1 VSLLDFSVLL
11 ILGLIFF
18 FGYLGGL
25 LANRIGLP
33 KVSGY
38 VLVGIILSP
47 SVTGVISNEFL
58 NSSSVIVDFAL
69 AMVAFDLGGNLR
81 WNNLKKHKTS
91 IISILFGEGAGAFVS
106 VMLGTFIFMKLLFPP
121 FTINDILIFSIIFG
135 ALSVSTAPAAT
146 MATIH
151 EYKARGMLTSTLLAV
166 VALDDALGILVFALM
181 LAFIKVVVLGSHPSL
196 SFLTGPVINLILSTL
211 LGILVGLVLSS
222 ILKDKLERE
231 SVIILTMAFF
241 CFSFGLAQQFALE
254 PLFTTMVLGMTV
266 ANLFPAARP
275 FEHLEVDYEPIVL
288 AVFFV
293 LAGAHIDIS
302 LVIEYL
308 PLAIVFIIF
317 RLSGK
322 WTGSFIGGMLSATP
336 KNISRYIGFGLAPQA
351 GIAIGLVLYIQRIP
365 ALEKYSIIAINVIIL
380 QTAITEIIGPY
391 LLKFALKKTGEA
403 WK

>member
-254 PLFTTMVLGMTV
+254 PLFTTMVLGT
-266 ANLFPAARP
+266 
-275 FEHLEVDYEPIVL
+275 
-288 AVFFV
+288 
-293 LAGAHIDIS
+293 GAHIDIS

-365 ALEKYSIIAINVIIL
+365 VLEKYSIIAINVIIV

>member
-1 VSLLDFSVLL
+1 MV
-11 ILGLIFF
+11 
-18 FGYLGGL
+18 
-25 LANRIGLP
+25 
-33 KVSGY
+33 
-38 VLVGIILSP
+38 
-47 SVTGVISNEFL
+47 
-58 NSSSVIVDFAL
+58 VDFAL

-91 IISILFGEGAGAFVS
+91 IIFILFGEGAGAFVS
-106 VMLGTFIFMKLLFPP
+106 VMLGTFIFMKLLFLA
-121 FTINDILIFSIIFG
+121 FTINDIFLFSIIFG

-151 EYKARGMLTSTLLAV
+151 EYRARGTFTSTLLAV
-166 VALDDALGILVFALM
+166 VALDDALGILVFALT
-181 LAFIKVVVLGSHPSL
+181 LAFIKVLVLGSNPSFS
-196 SFLTGPVINLILSTL
+196 SFTAPVLNLIFSTL
-211 LGILVGLVLSS
+211 LGMLVGLALFS
-222 ILKDKLERE
+222 ILKNKIERE

-241 CFSFGLAQQFALE
+241 CFSFGLAQKFALE

-275 FEHLEVDYEPIVL
+275 FDHLEIDYEPIVL

-302 LVIEYL
+302 LVVEYL

-322 WTGSFIGGMLSATP
+322 WIGSFIGGILSATP
-336 KNISRYIGFGLAPQA
+336 KNISRYIGLGLAPQA
-351 GIAIGLVLYIQRIP
+351 GIAIGLAFYFQRIP
-365 ALEKYSIIAINVIIL
+365 ALEKYSVIAINVIL
-380 QTAITEIIGPY
+380 VQTAITAIIGPY

-403 WK
+403 RK